1 MDLLNLSASDKIL
14 ARLERLPNLAIAQR
28 SVVQNDRE
36 WDYPAHQLP
45 RWHLPGGNPMQI
57 LFMPGIN
64 MTVQEISSGAL
75 STAQA
80 LLEMKEKD
88 RPSFTCFNWGG
99 HDPETGLQPEKI
111 RLGQML
117 DDGRAMVKS
126 IAGPILIVCV
136 SMGGHVAL
144 KLAEFERE
152 ERNAMATK
160 PDAMLSTQD
169 RKILAV
175 SGINIAWN
183 PTDLPNWPQASEY
196 VFNNIQ
202 RDLNHGHAF
211 ANGAQVLQDFRD
223 EAALHKLKIE
233 ESAFS
238 GRKVISLGC
247 PVFATHAA
255 DDGLVSAARAH
266 ELAYLIETPP
276 RRSPSAVK
284 VKIIDGEHT
293 PDLQRIPDIAASI
306 VDWVKENL
314 REDRFWLTRSHI
326 QRNVRPAARQAGV
339 SLVQSTMQTAKRLVQ
354 SKSVRTVGS
363 AIGFLFTLA
372 SQQIAARMPSREEF
386 TDAMING
393 PSSLRGRSGMPEAKV
408 DTRQAPPDD
417 RFKIG

>member
-1 MDLLNLSASDKIL
+1 MDLSDADKIL
-14 ARLERLPNLAIAQR
+14 ARLERLPNLAIAPR
-28 SVVQNDRE
+28 SAVLQERE
-36 WDYPAHQLP
+36 WTYPEHTLP

-57 LFMPGIN
+57 LFMTGIN
-64 MTVQEISSGAL
+64 ATVQDITSGAL
-75 STAQA
+75 TTAQA

-88 RPSFTCFNWGG
+88 RPAFTCFNWGG
-99 HDPETGLQPEKI
+99 HDPETGMQPDKI

-126 IAGPILIVCV
+126 IAGPVLIVCV

-152 ERNAMATK
+152 ERNAMAAK
-160 PDAMLSTQD
+160 PDAKLSTQG
-169 RKILAV
+169 RKILAI

-202 RDLNHGHAF
+202 RDLNHGRAF
-211 ANGAQVLQDFRD
+211 PNGAQVLQDFRD
-223 EAALHKLKIE
+223 EAVHHRLNLV
-233 ESAFS
+233 ESPFS

-247 PVFATHAA
+247 PVYATHAA

-293 PDLQRIPDIAASI
+293 PDVQKVPDIAASI

-326 QRNVRPAARQAGV
+326 QRNVRPAARQAGL
-339 SLVQSTMQTAKRLVQ
+339 SLIQSTMQTAKQLVQ
-354 SKSVRTVGS
+354 SKSVRTVGT

-386 TDAMING
+386 TDTLING
-393 PSSLRGRSGMPEAKV
+393 PSSFRSRPDTPEAKV
-408 DTRQAPPDD
+408 EARQLPTDD
-417 RFKIG
+417 RCKIG